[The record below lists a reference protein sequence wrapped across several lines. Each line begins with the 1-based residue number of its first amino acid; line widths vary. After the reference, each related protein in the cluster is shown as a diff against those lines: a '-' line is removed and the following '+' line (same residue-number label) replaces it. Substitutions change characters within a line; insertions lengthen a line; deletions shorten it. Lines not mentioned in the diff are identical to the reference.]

1 MASHTFHDDI
11 AEHGLADG
19 CDRCAEHA
27 AHPATLDDQNLGA
40 LWHRMLDVEFGYN
53 HGDVSYRSD
62 NEAKAGKYLYDV
74 AVLLERFGVSPF
86 MLREQVR
93 AHLRSVPA

>member
-1 MASHTFHDDI
+1 MASHTYHPDTHEF
-11 AEHGLADG
+11 GLADD

-27 AHPATLDDQNLGA
+27 TRPHELDDQNLAA
-40 LWHRMLDVEFGYN
+40 LWLRMLDVEFGP
-53 HGDVSYRSD
+53 GDASYRSK

-74 AVLLERFGVSPF
+74 ALLLERFGVSPF

-93 AHLRSVPA
+93 AHLHAVRS